1 MSYRQERRRS
11 RRIGCLASL
20 VAMVW
25 VVLLAVIIYQYF
37 LRDAVSQLVGEQIT
51 ERIQD
56 EVPAAVDIP
65 NVPSEE
71 QIQEG
76 AQQVLPTA
84 IAALPAGE
92 IRISEDQANTY
103 ITNQVNIPQPI
114 EDVTIRFLPGQ
125 IQAEVQAIGTT
136 STATMG
142 MVVQNGQLVAL
153 DPQIDGILSQF
164 ISASDLIQPIEQQIN
179 AELASQ
185 NRTITNIQIEQG
197 EIIVGIDG

>member
-20 VAMVW
+20 VAIVW
-25 VVLLAVIIYQYF
+25 VVLLAIIVYQFF

-51 ERIQD
+51 ERIQN
-56 EVPAAVDIP
+56 EVPEPVD
-65 NVPSEE
+65 VPSEE

-76 AQQVLPTA
+76 AQEVLPTA
-84 IAALPAGE
+84 IAALPTGE
-92 IRISEDQANTY
+92 IRITEDQANAY
-103 ITNQVNIPQPI
+103 ITDQVNIPQPI
-114 EDVTIRFLPGQ
+114 EAVTIRFLPGQ

-142 MVVQNGQLVAL
+142 MAVQNGQLIAL

-185 NRTITNIQIEQG
+185 NRAVTNIQIEQG
-197 EIIVGIDG
+197 ELVVGVDG

>member
-20 VAMVW
+20 VAIVW
-25 VVLLAVIIYQYF
+25 VVLLVIIVYQFF

-51 ERIQD
+51 ERIQN
-56 EVPAAVDIP
+56 EVPEPVD
-65 NVPSEE
+65 VPSEE

-76 AQQVLPTA
+76 AQEVLPTA
-84 IAALPAGE
+84 IAALPTGE
-92 IRISEDQANTY
+92 IRITEDQANAY
-103 ITNQVNIPQPI
+103 ITDQVNIPQPI
-114 EDVTIRFLPGQ
+114 EAVTIRFLPGQ

-142 MVVQNGQLVAL
+142 MAVQNGQLIAL

-185 NRTITNIQIEQG
+185 NRVVTNIQIEQG
-197 EIIVGIDG
+197 ELVVGVDG